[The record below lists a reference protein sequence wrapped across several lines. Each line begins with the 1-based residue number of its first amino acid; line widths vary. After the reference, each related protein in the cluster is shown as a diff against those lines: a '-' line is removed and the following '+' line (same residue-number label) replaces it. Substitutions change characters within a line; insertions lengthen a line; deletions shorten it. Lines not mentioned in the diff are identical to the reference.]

1 MMRSSRGKPAAGAA
15 RPATRAA
22 TWALLG
28 LAFAYVALFVL
39 ASVRLQTND
48 DVFVYFTY
56 ARNFCDGRFFAYD
69 PRNLPSEGFTSL
81 AYLLALVPFQCLGA
95 NMMFAAFLL
104 LFCACAATV
113 LVAALAV
120 PRLGRPAD
128 GIGAVFA
135 VLFALL
141 LGLDP
146 NVRGLMGWPFE
157 SLLSPLCL
165 ALLILALGRALDRS
179 EARAPLAGFAALA
192 FVGYLARPEN
202 LLLLAPLGLV
212 LFLLHPKRG
221 RVLWAAG
228 LLAAGCGLFLLGKQL
243 VFHDIFP
250 TGYYRKMGAAGAGSS
265 YVRAALAEYSG
276 WLWLA
281 AVGLGA
287 YAVATV
293 VAVRRAGPDQ
303 RRRVLRESAVVA
315 ALIAVAVLNLL
326 VVRQVTPLV
335 GVYFRYLV
343 TAIVAMAF
351 VLALLGARL
360 VMATLSRRVPRPVLA
375 ALLLV
380 GVVSVLRAQ
389 PGDRD
394 LVGGGITRLYADA
407 RTQAEGH
414 LYLKFGR
421 YLRAHLSDPS
431 AVTLVMGDS
440 GAVPYAAGCR
450 FIDSN
455 GLTEPGLARLFGEQ
469 PDKVRR
475 YLAHLRRFHPD
486 VVVLWYGSPRPDGV
500 LPLGW
505 NAHSPLSP
513 EEWLRVSRELRDGG
527 FGYLGTIH
535 AYYDLHLGLDRNSPH
550 FDELRRVLG
559 EYVRENGYRLPAG
572 LGLRVGS
579 EEVRFAPLEQ

>member
-1 MMRSSRGKPAAGAA
+1 
-15 RPATRAA
+15 
-22 TWALLG
+22 LG